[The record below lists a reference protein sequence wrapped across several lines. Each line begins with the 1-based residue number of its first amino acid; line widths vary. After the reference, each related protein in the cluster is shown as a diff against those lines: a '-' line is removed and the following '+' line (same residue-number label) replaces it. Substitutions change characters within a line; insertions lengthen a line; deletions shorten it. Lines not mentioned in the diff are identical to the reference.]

1 MHLLYT
7 AGMLL
12 KETIE
17 DLEWTAIGSNN
28 STVEVCMQRQPR
40 RLLFTAQ
47 AAGSLQVS
55 FRKCHSHC
63 SAFASHQSLPCSKYK
78 GGLLQSAVT
87 ALSACRWFDA
97 EV

>member
-1 MHLLYT
+1 MTLYAAGYHASANVHASCGLAGCAAGLHVWDFS

-28 STVEVCMQRQPR
+28 STVEVCMQRHPR

-55 FRKCHSHC
+55 F
-63 SAFASHQSLPCSKYK
+63 
-78 GGLLQSAVT
+78 
-87 ALSACRWFDA
+87 
-97 EV
+97 